1 MQISPGGGVLEPA
14 DATHPSKAEASLYGW
29 VVVHERMDVDAAAAE
44 LELTPGE
51 VEEALESLLARR
63 LVHRSARDPSLLR
76 AVDPDLLAAVAT
88 SPIEERIRNQRRL
101 LEEVRDRF
109 AGLRE
114 HYINGLSQRNALI
127 EVIPRV
133 DEVRVALNRA
143 SAQCRGELLTSQ
155 PGGSRNPEVLADA
168 LARDT
173 ALLRRGVR
181 MRTLYHHTAR
191 FNGPSQSYVAAVSA
205 LGAQYR
211 TAHELFGR
219 LIVYDREVAF
229 IPEAAHAWGAVLI
242 REPSIV
248 RYLCDIFEQTWSLAQ
263 PFSDAALDGLEAVS
277 KDIDRTIVKL
287 MGAGL
292 KDETIA
298 RRLGMSLRSVR
309 RHIADIMESTGA
321 ESRFQLGVL
330 LTRQGILDPDTA

>member
-1 MQISPGGGVLEPA
+1 MTGI
-14 DATHPSKAEASLYGW
+14 TRPSKAEASVYGW
-29 VVVHERMDVDAAAAE
+29 VAVHERMDVDAASAE
-44 LELTPGE
+44 LDLTPEE
-51 VEEALESLLARR
+51 VEEALEALLERR
-63 LVHRSARDPSLLR
+63 LVHRSGEDPVLLR

-88 SPIEERIRNQRRL
+88 SSIEEKIRNQKRL
-101 LEEVRDRF
+101 LEEVRERF

-114 HYINGLSQRNALI
+114 HYVNGLSRRNALL
-127 EVIPRV
+127 ELIPRV
-133 DEVRVALNRA
+133 EEVRVALNHA
-143 SAQCRGELLTSQ
+143 SAQCRRELLTSQ
-155 PGGSRNPEVLADA
+155 PGGSRDPEALADA

-173 ALLRRGVR
+173 ALLRRGVQ

-229 IPEAAHAWGAVLI
+229 IPDASHAWGAVLI

-263 PFSDAALDGLEAVS
+263 PFSEAAIDGLEAVS

-309 RHIADIMESTGA
+309 RHIADMMESTGA

-330 LTRQGILDPDTA
+330 LTQQGLLNPDVP